1 MGRRKGR
8 SYSILRWS
16 KQLDCKRT
24 EQLLSH
30 YFDGEL
36 PSDDR
41 AKVEVHLEGCPSCS
55 GQLAAIQMLS
65 QAARSLSTIRPP
77 HDLWDRIAAQLND
90 PSLPEPNTTNAVEL
104 PNRKLRSKRR
114 FSWSQLATAV
124 VLLIG
129 VGMLWGLQHSRY
141 AHDPLA
147 SYVQQFETSP
157 LIAQEKLVAEYSG
170 KIVSADQAVQ
180 LVGYRPRNVDPPPN
194 GYRCDKLVM
203 LDMPCCKCIQA
214 VWQRDDQTQLAVF
227 EHKSSIDDWFQGQP
241 SISIKCQNKTC
252 RVTELSSQLIA
263 TWQIGSRMV
272 TVIGL
277 RDVEELTRL
286 VAALGY
292 ENTPYTSNR
301 SNTCLLTAN

>member
-1 MGRRKGR
+1 M
-8 SYSILRWS
+8 
-16 KQLDCKRT
+16 DCKRT

-30 YFDGEL
+30 HFDGEL

-55 GQLAAIQMLS
+55 GQLATIRMLS

-90 PSLPEPNTTNAVEL
+90 STPPEPNATNAVEL
-104 PNRKLRSKRR
+104 PNRKWHSKRR
-114 FSWSQLATAV
+114 FSWSLLTTAA

-129 VGMLWGLQHSRY
+129 VGVLWGLQHSRH

-147 SYVQQFETSP
+147 SHVQQLASSP

-227 EHKSSIDDWFQGQP
+227 EHKSKIDDWFQCQP
-241 SISIKCQNKTC
+241 SVSIKCQDKTC
-252 RVTELSSQLIA
+252 RVTELSGQLAA
-263 TWQIGSRMV
+263 TWQSGARLV

-277 RDVEELTRL
+277 RDVEELAKL
-286 VAALGY
+286 VAAL
-292 ENTPYTSNR
+292 S
-301 SNTCLLTAN
+301 